1 MSTDFG
7 MFADPEPKVYEPDPE
22 PKPEPES
29 PLDEFDAAIGRLS
42 GSFAMFGGGIGVG
55 KSHFAGMMR
64 AMDKMKQ
71 SFRGVRPDMVCFDD
85 LEAQIDLGK
94 YFLADSIAGKSVVVG
109 KGGLRAI
116 DARVK
121 LSQESKIEHKS
132 RMGDAKQKGPKGHK
146 RWGNGQHNAGRK
158 GR

>member
-1 MSTDFG
+1 MNTDFG

-22 PKPEPES
+22 PEPEPES

-64 AMDKMKQ
+64 VVDKMKQ

-94 YFLADSIAGKSVVVG
+94 YFLTDSI
-109 KGGLRAI
+109 GGVRAVPAL
-116 DARVK
+116 DTRVK
-121 LSQESKIEHKS
+121 LSQAAKIEHKS

>member
-7 MFADPEPKVYEPDPE
+7 MFADPEPKVYELDPE
-22 PKPEPES
+22 PEPEPES
-29 PLDEFDAAIGRLS
+29 LFKMDDELDAL
-42 GSFAMFGGGIGVG
+42 AMSLRFSTIGVS
-55 KSHFAGMMR
+55 KSHFAGIMMR
-64 AMDKMKQ
+64 VMDKMKQ

-121 LSQESKIEHKS
+121 LSQEAKIEHKS

>member
-22 PKPEPES
+22 PEEIQDPFRIMDNE
-29 PLDEFDAAIGRLS
+29 LDA
-42 GSFAMFGGGIGVG
+42 FAMSLRFSSGIGVG

-64 AMDKMKQ
+64 VMDKMKQ

-94 YFLADSIAGKSVVVG
+94 YFLVDSISGV
-109 KGGLRAI
+109 RAVPAL
-116 DARVK
+116 DTRVK
-121 LSQESKIEHKS
+121 LSQEAKIEHKS

>member
-7 MFADPEPKVYEPDPE
+7 MFADPEPKVYEP
-22 PKPEPES
+22 EPEEIQD
-29 PLDEFDAAIGRLS
+29 PFKIMDNELDA
-42 GSFAMFGGGIGVG
+42 FAMSLRFSSGIGAG

-64 AMDKMKQ
+64 VMDKMKQ

-121 LSQESKIEHKS
+121 LSQEAKIEHKS

>member
-22 PKPEPES
+22 PEEIQDPFKIMDNE
-29 PLDEFDAAIGRLS
+29 LDA
-42 GSFAMFGGGIGVG
+42 FAMSLRFSSGIGVG

-64 AMDKMKQ
+64 VMDKMKQ

-121 LSQESKIEHKS
+121 LSQEAKIEHKS

-146 RWGNGQHNAGRK
+146 RWGK
-158 GR
+158 WPT